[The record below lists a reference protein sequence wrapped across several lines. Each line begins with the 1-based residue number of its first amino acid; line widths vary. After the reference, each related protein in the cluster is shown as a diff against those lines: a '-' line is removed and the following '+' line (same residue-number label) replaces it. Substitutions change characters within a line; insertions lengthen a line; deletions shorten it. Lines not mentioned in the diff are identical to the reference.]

1 MVRVNVGYKNVL
13 YNMPKSWSV
22 WKMNDR
28 LLDSDD
34 FKQNVDKLLK
44 NLVRRKMDGVRKRN
58 YSSLN

>member
-1 MVRVNVGYKNVL
+1 
-13 YNMPKSWSV
+13 MPKSWSV

-58 YSSLN
+58 YSGLN